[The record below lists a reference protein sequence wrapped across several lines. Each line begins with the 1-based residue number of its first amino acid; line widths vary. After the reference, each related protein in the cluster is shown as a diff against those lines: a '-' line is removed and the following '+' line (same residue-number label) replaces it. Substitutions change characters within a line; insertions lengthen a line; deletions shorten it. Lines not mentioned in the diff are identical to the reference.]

1 MSMEVS
7 SMEMSPKNQLLNFIL
22 LRANDFYQC
31 VKNPESSAEEIETSI
46 LCLVAFVPSEATKVD
61 LQNYYFAARDKYN
74 VKVASI
80 LTCAMACQQIA
91 ASMDLISQD
100 VGAFV

>member
-1 MSMEVS
+1 MTFDVS
-7 SMEMSPKNQLLNFIL
+7 PMEMSPKNQLLNFIL
-22 LRANDFYQC
+22 LRANDFYQV
-31 VKNPESSAEEIETSI
+31 VKEKDSDPEEIETAI
-46 LCLVAFVPSEATKVD
+46 LCLVAFVPSEATKTD
-61 LQNYYFAARDKYN
+61 LQAYYFAARDKYN

-80 LTCAMACQQIA
+80 LTCARACQEIA